1 MPQTPALLFLVG
13 VLLLAGCAS
22 RPPPAPVAWQEH
34 AASVAALDS
43 WSLDGRLG
51 IRQSNQSDTVRLS
64 WQQAVS
70 ATQIDLSSTLLGLG
84 AVRIRADANGVLVQ
98 KAGEPDRRL
107 PSLDALSREY
117 IPYDFPAAWL
127 QWWIRGLPVPTL
139 NTLQQGFAE
148 LGVLQDLEQ
157 EAPGGAVYTL
167 AYDRYA
173 AHDGLLLPGRIRM
186 ESQGLRLTFLIDSW
200 QTHGS

>member
-1 MPQTPALLFLVG
+1 MQHTPALLFLAC

-22 RPPPAPVAWQEH
+22 RPPPTPVAWQNH
-34 AASVAALDS
+34 AAALTALDS
-43 WSLDGRLG
+43 WSLRGRLG
-51 IRQSNQSDTVRLS
+51 IRQADQSDTVRLA
-64 WQQAVS
+64 WQQS
-70 ATQIDLSSTLLGLG
+70 GSDTRIDLSSTLLGLG
-84 AVRIRADANGVLVQ
+84 AVRIQTDAGGVLVQ
-98 KAGEPDRRL
+98 KAGEADRRL

-127 QWWIRGLPVPTL
+127 QWWIRGLPVPAL
-139 NTLQQGFAE
+139 DILQQNFAE

-157 EAPGGAVYTL
+157 QAPGGVVYTL

-173 AHDGLLLPGRIRM
+173 GHEGLLLPGRIRL

-200 QTHGS
+200 QTAGL